1 MGNYQHNMS
10 DEKAPSKKKLLPEG
24 IRGFEVVSCEPSISK
39 SGNDMFIVE
48 LKDIE
53 TQYIDKVYLV
63 ATQGKRWALKQLL
76 TACGVTAGKDGV
88 YDWSTSDIIGKEIN
102 GEVEHEDNEYINREG
117 VTIKGK
123 QHRIVSFTEREW
135 DADK

>member
-1 MGNYQHNMS
+1 MNQ
-10 DEKAPSKKKLLPEG
+10 EKAPSKRKLLPEG
-24 IRGFEVVSCEPSISK
+24 NRGFEVVSCEPSVSK

-76 TACGVTAGKDGV
+76 TSCGVPAGKDGV
-88 YDWSTSDIIGKEIN
+88 YDWSTSDILGKEVN